1 MNKTWAISSWISFLI
16 SVDIL
21 SGALRLHEFHNRAS
35 AQPTGQT
42 AFITAWYPVT
52 FEREDAQEP
61 EACELRSLLWNCRLS
76 YVLSPSFRELVQGV
90 EHRLAGDPDQP
101 GKRLIQ
107 LQDQKNSAGD
117 SEGGNHQSEHDS
129 SI

>member
-1 MNKTWAISSWISFLI
+1 MNFII
-16 SVDIL
+16 
-21 SGALRLHEFHNRAS
+21 ALQRGLRRKRRLLQRD
-35 AQPTGQT
+35 TR
-42 AFITAWYPVT
+42 PVT

-61 EACELRSLLWNCRLS
+61 VACELRSLLWNCRLS

-117 SEGGNHQSEHDS
+117 S
-129 SI
+129 